1 MADQGDIMQN
11 MDDNRDRADR
21 TGESEWFGSAVSA
34 VLNALICTPL
44 IYGAY
49 INIGTGHYIAVAV
62 CATVAAGTAYL
73 GIMDIIDI
81 VDEIKGAREADERR
95 PEGRNDSTQDS

>member
-1 MADQGDIMQN
+1 MQN
-11 MDDNRDRADR
+11 MNDSQEKTDR
-21 TGESEWFGSAVSA
+21 TGEGEWIGSVVSA
-34 VLNALICTPL
+34 VLNAIICTPL

-49 INIGTGHYIAVAV
+49 INIGTGRYIAVAV

-81 VDEIKGAREADERR
+81 VDEIKGARE
-95 PEGRNDSTQDS
+95 EGRKPAKHSGSSSTQEN